1 MVAKAIHIIY
11 LDTRKPKDNAIIWKR
26 KRKQKSKAA
35 KILNFT
41 LNNFITFNYYYKR
54 FLTQI
59 HDAACSL
66 SCQFV
71 PPQLPQNQQLLHPAD
86 DGIETSLV
94 CVKECIWKKLWRSP
108 KLHLQLRNKNFSTE
122 FMPLPRSLN
131 YVERVIL

>member
-1 MVAKAIHIIY
+1 M
-11 LDTRKPKDNAIIWKR
+11 
-26 KRKQKSKAA
+26 
-35 KILNFT
+35 

-131 YVERVIL
+131 YVERVILQFYDYTLPEKGNTSLNSYLRGPLTICVTGTLKAISLMPV